1 MDYRNIDNILNKY
14 FEGISGIQEEK
25 ILKAYFNSDQVKP
38 EHASYKPMFDYFT
51 HQSYISNPR
60 PVRIET
66 QYQSKKNYKLAIA
79 AAVLGF
85 GVLVGVARK
94 DLASVLGHPK
104 ATHIQVSNN
113 DPVKKKEAIKEIHK
127 YSENLNKG
135 VEQTGALSI
144 FGATTHKIFNIDKSN
159 KKHTKK

>member
-14 FEGISGIQEEK
+14 FEGISSLQEEK
-25 ILKAYFNSDQVKP
+25 TLKAYFDSDQVKP
-38 EHASYKPMFDYFT
+38 EHTSYKPMFDYFT
-51 HQSYISNPR
+51 HQSYESNPR
-60 PVRIET
+60 PVQIKT
-66 QYQSKKNYKLAIA
+66 QYRSKKNYKLAIA

-85 GVLVGVARK
+85 GVLIGVARK
-94 DLASVLGHPK
+94 DLASVLGQPE
-104 ATHIQVSNN
+104 ATQVQVSNN

-135 VEQTGALSI
+135 IEQTGALSI